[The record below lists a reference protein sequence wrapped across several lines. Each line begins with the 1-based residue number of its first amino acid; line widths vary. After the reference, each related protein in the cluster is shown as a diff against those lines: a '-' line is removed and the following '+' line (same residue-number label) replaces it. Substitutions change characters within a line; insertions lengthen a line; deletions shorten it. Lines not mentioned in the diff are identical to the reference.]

1 MRSWLIGTGM
11 AVALMA
17 STASAWAETVQK
29 IGFVNTDKVYR
40 ESKDAQSINKTLEKE
55 FGSQFKQLR
64 KLEKQGIELQKL
76 LLSNKLPPAEQKN
89 QQERMAKINKEYLA
103 LKSSTDEEYS
113 LRRNEEFASMQQKAN
128 QALIELAKAEKYD
141 VIVKDVVY
149 VRSEFDVTDK
159 LITIMNRQ

>member
-1 MRSWLIGTGM
+1 MKKLI
-11 AVALMA
+11 ALA
-17 STASAWAETVQK
+17 TFALA
-29 IGFVNTDKVYR
+29 
-40 ESKDAQSINKTLEKE
+40 
-55 FGSQFKQLR
+55 SQFALAADKAPTAQQQLMGTCNVEAKAKELKGDER
-64 KLEKQGIELQKL
+64 KAYMSSC
-76 LLSNKLPPAEQKN
+76 LSDGRKR

-103 LKSSTDEEYS
+103 LKTATNEEYS